1 MPAQRK
7 RAGNRP
13 RARKVAA
20 AKVVELAF
28 RMEEPLNEA
37 LDSVQ
42 ALQLMGHGLTQL
54 AGDEEGR
61 AVAAVACT
69 ARRRLDSLQQTWR
82 SLCKAAV
89 QTRDACD
96 NSGK

>member
-1 MPAQRK
+1 MPAPRK
-7 RAGNRP
+7 RAGKRP
-13 RARKVAA
+13 RARNAAA

-42 ALQLMGHGLTQL
+42 ELHLMGHGLTLL

-61 AVAAVACT
+61 PFAAVAFT
-69 ARRRLDSLQQTWR
+69 ARQRLDSLQQTWR

-89 QTRDACD
+89 QARDAGD